1 MPILLVQGCSK
12 TKKSVSEPVEAFELY
27 DGYYYKIL
35 KKAIRQ
41 DEFNADIDICILS
54 AEHGLLDPD
63 DPIVTYDREMNQERA
78 ENLRED
84 VISALQTRIQNNG
97 YDTVLLNL
105 GETYRRAVAGFESQ
119 TDATVQTFEGGLG
132 ERGHYLKNIIRG
144 DMSPLNSEA

>member
-1 MPILLVQGCSK
+1 MPNLLVQGCSK

-27 DGYYYKIL
+27 DGYYYKII
-35 KKAIRQ
+35 KKAIRK

-63 DPIVTYDREMNQERA
+63 DLIVTYDREMNQERA

-84 VISALQTRIQNNG
+84 VISELQTRIQNNG

-132 ERGHYLKNIIRG
+132 ERGHYLKKLIRG
-144 DMSPLNSEA
+144 DMSPLKSEP

>member
-27 DGYYYKIL
+27 EGYYYKII

-41 DEFNADIDICILS
+41 NEFNADIDMCILS

-63 DPIVTYDREMNQERA
+63 DSITTYDRKMNRKRA

-84 VISALQTRIQNNG
+84 VISGLQMRIKNNG

-105 GETYRRAVAGFESQ
+105 GETYQRAVAGLEC
-119 TDATVQTFEGGLG
+119 GLG
-132 ERGHYLKNIIRG
+132 ERGHYLKNVIRG
-144 DMSPLNSEA
+144 DMSPLISEA